1 MENKQK
7 TTTSKNFFDQKNT
20 SRISLNTQ
28 TQIKQTLTIGRQ
40 TDTVAVLNVDQE
52 FSSNVCNNEKKNFR
66 KNSFEKKKGL
76 HQRKKANKQQQLL
89 LFGVAHNEYLAR

>member
-1 MENKQK
+1 MDNNKQTNK
-7 TTTSKNFFDQKNT
+7 KFFDQKNT

-52 FSSNVCNNEKKNFR
+52 FSSNVCNNEKKKF
-66 KNSFEKKKGL
+66 
-76 HQRKKANKQQQLL
+76 
-89 LFGVAHNEYLAR
+89 